1 MANQILRWAIADYL
15 NTGTVAEKTWS
26 LMGLGFTQLDENP
39 NPVVDE
45 KAYINDKA
53 STKSITGYGAT
64 FPFTADVYS
73 DEAAIMK
80 IEAIAESQA
89 TGSAAVVEYLR
100 TKFLVDNAGNPITT
114 TVDARKF
121 NVAVEVSGITG
132 AGTEALV
139 IAGNLHQRGDM
150 VPGTFNLSTKAFT
163 EASLTALTVTSTASA
178 SVDGKTVIAVSGV
191 TLDTGEKFA
200 YKITDDAAASVVY
213 GQMVDNT
220 WTQVSDFSD
229 EISSTDGKKIAVV
242 ALTAAG
248 AVYAYGTAT
257 VDVK

>member
-1 MANQILRWAIADYL
+1 MNQILRWAIADYL
-15 NTGTVAEKTWS
+15 NTGTSENPTWS

-53 STKSITGYGAT
+53 STKNITGYGAT

-73 DEAAIMK
+73 DEAAIAKLMD
-80 IEAIAESQA
+80 IAENQR
-89 TGSAAVVEYLR
+89 TGSDAVVEYLR
-100 TKFLVDNAGNPITT
+100 TKFLVNDSGEPIDDE
-114 TVDARKF
+114 VDARKF
-121 NVAVEVSGITG
+121 NCSVEVTGITG

-150 VPGTFNLSTKAFT
+150 VPGSFDLDDKSFT

-178 SVDGKTVIAVSGV
+178 TNDGKTVIAVTGV
-191 TLDTGEKFA
+191 TLGAGEKFA
-200 YKITDDAAASVVY
+200 YKIGDTAAAVVY
-213 GQMVDNT
+213 NQHVDNT
-220 WTQVSDFSD
+220 WTQVSDFSS
-229 EISSTDGKKIAVV
+229 EITSTDGKKIAVV
-242 ALTAAG
+242 ALTANAT
-248 AVYAYGTAT
+248 VYAYGSAT